1 MKRILVGIFLLT
13 ALFLAAC
20 GADKGPDI
28 ESNMS
33 KKVPDFTYTSEASE
47 DIGLEDF
54 KGKWWIA
61 DMIFTNCTTVCIPM
75 TSNMA
80 NLQDM
85 VNENEWKE
93 DVHFVSFSVDPDYDT
108 PEVLA
113 EYAEDYGADLSNW
126 TFLTGYDFET
136 IQELSI
142 KTFQSSL
149 MEPMGDDQVLHGTRF
164 YLVNPEGE
172 VVKFYDGASGQEMD
186 VIYEDLEKIFN

>member
-1 MKRILVGIFLLT
+1 MKKIAVISLLA

-20 GADKGPDI
+20 GADKGPNI

-33 KKVPDFTYTSEASE
+33 KDMPDFVYTSQ
-47 DIGLEDF
+47 DGTDFGLDDL

-80 NLQDM
+80 RLQEM
-85 VNENEWKE
+85 TNEQEWNDKL
-93 DVHFVSFSVDPDYDT
+93 HFVSFSVDPDYDT
-108 PEVLA
+108 PEVLT
-113 EYAEDYGADLSNW
+113 EYAKDYEVDLANW
-126 TFLTGYDFET
+126 TFLTGYDFKT
-136 IQELSI
+136 IQELSV
-142 KTFQSSL
+142 KTFQIGL
-149 MEPMGDDQVLHGTRF
+149 FEPMGDDQVVHGTRF

-186 VIYEDLEKIFN
+186 VIFDDLEVIFND